1 MISARAESLMVTE
14 MVASLRRVGRVEY
27 EGSVQV
33 PLFLLRTARQM
44 AGRRVSCRVH
54 LRLSQ
59 QSFGGISRNEAYASD
74 QNATQLPRLN
84 EVVGF
89 RPSDSVDCAE
99 LAERNARF
107 SFDRIQ
113 TIERFWAVIGLPLR
127 FRIAR
132 PCTYPFAASH
142 DENSRDFV
150 LKRRVCWRR
159 LADGMM
165 PIKSAVRLSARR
177 VCHCQQMAFDVKER
191 FCGGLPT

>member
-99 LAERNARF
+99 LADAKRALLIRPDTNDREILGRHWATLRVQDSSPMYIPIRRIARREFARF
-107 SFDRIQ
+107 CPEAASVLAQ
-113 TIERFWAVIGLPLR
+113 TRRWDDADQKRREIVSASGLPL
-127 FRIAR
+127 
-132 PCTYPFAASH
+132 
-142 DENSRDFV
+142 
-150 LKRRVCWRR
+150 
-159 LADGMM
+159 
-165 PIKSAVRLSARR
+165 SANG
-177 VCHCQQMAFDVKER
+177 F
-191 FCGGLPT
+191 